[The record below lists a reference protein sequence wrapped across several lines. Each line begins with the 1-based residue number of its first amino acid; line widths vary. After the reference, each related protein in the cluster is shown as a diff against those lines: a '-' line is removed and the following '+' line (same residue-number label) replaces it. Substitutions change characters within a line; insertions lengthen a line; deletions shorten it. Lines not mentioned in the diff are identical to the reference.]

1 MIYLLLSILLLSLH
15 LLFFTFFVDPGT
27 NAVIFSA
34 NLLFAFNG
42 VKVYRKQEL
51 NRFILYLFGYLLLFV
66 FVFILSKANLLFAI
80 FVILYS
86 AIFNIPYLLPYL
98 IILIFSVIFVTP
110 YWLQVFIL
118 FGAFYLFANSI
129 YKKSYSRFF
138 VILFSIGFVSIFLII
153 FPILYIFL
161 QVTPQSLLLAFKNNE
176 FQQALLNSLITSGI
190 STLIILIFGVPFAYV
205 MARKNFTG
213 KGFLDNLINLP
224 ILIPQTVVGIA
235 LLVVLG
241 PKSPLGEFMF
251 KNCRLAVANGYL
263 GIIAAQIF
271 VSSPFLIRS
280 AINAFEGIDQRLE
293 DASRTLGA
301 SEFSTFMRISL
312 PLAGSGIFSGCILAL
327 ARALSEVG
335 SLMVIA
341 YHPMTAPIY
350 IYDQFIQ
357 YGLSEI
363 QPMAVLLVISCL
375 WAFIGLHWL
384 RHQLIKKAK

>member
-1 MIYLLLSILLLSLH
+1 MIYLFLFVILLGLH
-15 LLFFTFFVDPGT
+15 FIFFASFVDSGT
-27 NAVIFSA
+27 NAVILAA
-34 NLLFAFNG
+34 NFLFAFNG
-42 VKVYRKQEL
+42 VKVYRRESL
-51 NRFILYLFGYLLLFV
+51 NKFILYLFGYLLLFV
-66 FVFILSKANLLFAI
+66 FVFLLSKANLLFAI

-86 AIFNIPYLLPYL
+86 AIFNIRRLLPYL
-98 IILIFSVIFVTP
+98 IILIFSLVFVTP
-110 YWLQVFIL
+110 YWLQVSVL
-118 FGAFYLFANSI
+118 LGAFYFFADNI
-129 YKKSYSRFF
+129 YKTTYSRFF
-138 VILFSIGFVSIFLII
+138 VVLFSIGFISIILII

-161 QVTPQSLLLAFKNNE
+161 QVTPQSLLSAFKNNE
-176 FQQALLNSLITSGI
+176 FQQALFNSLITSGI
-190 STLIILIFGVPFAYV
+190 SSLIILIFGVPFAYV
-205 MARKNFTG
+205 MARKNFSG
-213 KGFLDNLINLP
+213 KGVLDNLINLP
-224 ILIPQTVVGIA
+224 ILIPQTVVGVA

-241 PKSPLGEFMF
+241 PKSPVGEFMF
-251 KNCRLAVANGYL
+251 KNCRLAIANGYL

-280 AINAFEGIDQRLE
+280 AINAFEGVDQKLE

-301 SEFSTFMRISL
+301 SEFNTFMRISL
-312 PLAGSGIFSGCILAL
+312 PLAASGIFSGFILAL

-384 RHQLIKKAK
+384 RHQLVRKAK

>member
-1 MIYLLLSILLLSLH
+1 MIYLILSVLLLCLH
-15 LLFFTFFVDPGT
+15 FIFFAPLVDLGT
-27 NAVIFSA
+27 NAVILAA
-34 NLLFAFNG
+34 NFLFAYNAI
-42 VKVYRKQEL
+42 KVYRKENL
-51 NRFILYLFGYLLLFV
+51 NKFIQYLLGYLLLFV
-66 FVFILSKANLLFAI
+66 FVFLLSKANLLFAI
-80 FVILYS
+80 FVILFS
-86 AIFNIPYLLPYL
+86 AIFNIAYLLPYL
-98 IILIFSVIFVTP
+98 IILIFSVVFVTP
-110 YWLQVFIL
+110 YWAQVFIL
-118 FGAFYLFANSI
+118 LGAFYFFASSI
-129 YKKSYSRFF
+129 YRKTYSWFF
-138 VILFSIGFVSIFLII
+138 VGLFSIGFMAILLII

-161 QVTPQSLLLAFKNNE
+161 QVTPQSLFIAFKNNE

-205 MARKNFTG
+205 MARKNFSG

-241 PKSPLGEFMF
+241 PKSPVGEFMF
-251 KNCRLAVANGYL
+251 KNCRLAIANGYL

-312 PLAGSGIFSGCILAL
+312 PLAGGGIFSGCILAL

-341 YHPMTAPIY
+341 YHPMTAPVY

-384 RHQLIKKAK
+384 RHQLTRKVK

>member
-1 MIYLLLSILLLSLH
+1 MIYLFLFILLSCLH
-15 LLFFTFFVDPGT
+15 FLFFSFFVDPGT
-27 NAVIFSA
+27 NAVIFAA
-34 NLLFAFNG
+34 NFLFAFNG
-42 VKVYRKQEL
+42 VKVYRRESL
-51 NRFILYLFGYLLLFV
+51 NKFILYLFGYLLLFV
-66 FVFILSKANLLFAI
+66 FVFLLSKANLLFAI
-80 FVILYS
+80 FVILFS
-86 AIFNIPYLLPYL
+86 AIFNIAYLLPYL
-98 IILIFSVIFVTP
+98 IILIFSVVFATP
-110 YWLQVFIL
+110 YWMQIFIL
-118 FGAFYLFANSI
+118 FSVFYLFANSI
-129 YKKSYSRFF
+129 YKKTYSKFF
-138 VILFSIGFVSIFLII
+138 VLMFSIGFIFILLLI

-176 FQQALLNSLITSGI
+176 FQQALLNSLVTSGI

-205 MARKNFTG
+205 MARKNFAG
-213 KGFLDNLINLP
+213 RGFLDNLINLP
-224 ILIPQTVVGIA
+224 ILIPQTVVGIS

-241 PKSPLGEFMF
+241 PKSPIGEFMF

-263 GIIAAQIF
+263 GIICAQIF

-280 AINAFEGIDQRLE
+280 AITAFENIDQRLE

-312 PLAGSGIFSGCILAL
+312 PLAASGIFSGCILAL

-357 YGLSEI
+357 YGLNEI

-384 RHQLIKKAK
+384 RHQLIRKG

>member
-1 MIYLLLSILLLSLH
+1 MIHLLLFAILLCLH
-15 LLFFTFFVDPGT
+15 FIFFAFFVDAGT
-27 NAVIFSA
+27 NAVILAA
-34 NLLFAFNG
+34 NVLFAFNG
-42 VKVYRKQEL
+42 VKVYRKQSL
-51 NRFILYLFGYLLLFV
+51 NKFILYLFGYLLLFV
-66 FVFILSKANLLFAI
+66 FVFLLSRASLLFAI

-86 AIFNIPYLLPYL
+86 AVFSIPHLLPYL

-110 YWLQVFIL
+110 YWMQVFIL
-118 FGAFYLFANSI
+118 FSAFYFFAGSI
-129 YKKSYSRFF
+129 YRRTYSRFF
-138 VILFSIGFVSIFLII
+138 VALFSIGFISILLII

-161 QVTPQSLLLAFKNNE
+161 QASPQSLLLAFKNNE
-176 FQQALLNSLITSGI
+176 FQKAMLNSLVTSGI

-205 MARKNFTG
+205 MARKNFAG

-241 PKSPLGEFMF
+241 PKSPVGEFMF
-251 KNCRLAVANGYL
+251 KNCRLAIANGYL
-263 GIIAAQIF
+263 GIIAAQVF

-280 AINAFEGIDQRLE
+280 AITAFESIDQRLE

-301 SEFSTFMRISL
+301 SELSTFMRISL

-384 RHQLIKKAK
+384 RYQLIKKG

>member
-1 MIYLLLSILLLSLH
+1 MIYLILSVLLLSLH
-15 LLFFTFFVDPGT
+15 FIFFASFVDLGT
-27 NAVIFSA
+27 NAVILAA
-34 NLLFAFNG
+34 NFLFAFNG
-42 VKVYRKQEL
+42 IKVYRNQSL
-51 NRFILYLFGYLLLFV
+51 NKFILYLFGYLLLFV
-66 FVFILSKANLLFAI
+66 FVFLLSKANLLFAI
-80 FVILYS
+80 FIILYS
-86 AIFNIPYLLPYL
+86 AVFNIAYLLPYL
-98 IILIFSVIFVTP
+98 IILIFCVIFITP
-110 YWLQVFIL
+110 YWLPVFIML
-118 FGAFYLFANSI
+118 GAYYLIANSI
-129 YKKSYSRFF
+129 YRKTYSRFF
-138 VILFSIGFVSIFLII
+138 VVMFSIGFIFILLMI

-161 QVTPQSLLLAFKNNE
+161 QVTPQSLLLVFKNNE

-190 STLIILIFGVPFAYV
+190 STLVVLIFGVPFAYV
-205 MARKNFTG
+205 MARKNFSG
-213 KGFLDNLINLP
+213 KVFLDNLINLP

-241 PKSPLGEFMF
+241 PKSPVGEFMF

-280 AINAFEGIDQRLE
+280 AINAFESIDQRLE

-312 PLAGSGIFSGCILAL
+312 PLAGGGIFSGCILAL

-384 RHQLIKKAK
+384 RHQVIRKVK

>member
-1 MIYLLLSILLLSLH
+1 MTYLLLSILLLCLH
-15 LLFFTFFVDPGT
+15 FLFFACFVDAGT
-27 NAVIFSA
+27 CAVILAA
-34 NLLFAFNG
+34 NLLFTFNG
-42 VKVYRKQEL
+42 IKVYRKMSL
-51 NRFILYLFGYLLLFV
+51 NKFSLYLFGYLLLFI

-86 AIFNIPYLLPYL
+86 SIFNITYLLPYL

-110 YWLQVFIL
+110 YWMQVFIL
-118 FGAFYLFANSI
+118 FGAFYFFVNSI
-129 YKKSYSRFF
+129 YKKTYSRFF
-138 VILFSIGFVSIFLII
+138 VAMFSIGFIFLLLIF

-161 QVTPQSLLLAFKNNE
+161 QVTPQSLLSTFKNNE
-176 FQQALLNSLITSGI
+176 FQQALFNSLITSGI
-190 STLIILIFGVPFAYV
+190 STVVILIFGVPLAYCF
-205 MARKNFTG
+205 ARKDFAG
-213 KGFLDNLINLP
+213 KRFLDNLINLP

-241 PKSPLGEFMF
+241 PKSPVGEFMF

-301 SEFSTFMRISL
+301 SELSTFMRISL
-312 PLAGSGIFSGCILAL
+312 PLAGGGIFSGCILAL

-341 YHPMTAPIY
+341 YHPMTAPVY

-384 RHQLIKKAK
+384 RHQMIKKVK